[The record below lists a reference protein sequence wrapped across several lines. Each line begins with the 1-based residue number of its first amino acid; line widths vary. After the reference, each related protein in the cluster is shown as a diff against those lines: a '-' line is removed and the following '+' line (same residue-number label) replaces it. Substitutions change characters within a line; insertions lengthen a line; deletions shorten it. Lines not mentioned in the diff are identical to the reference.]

1 MLDSLPCAKEVCVTE
16 EERRGAVVGALC
28 YVIWGLC
35 PMYWKLLDEVSSIEI
50 IAQRIIW
57 CTVLTVG
64 VCALAR
70 LDLPALLRDRRA
82 WRYLV
87 PASLLVT
94 FNWGL
99 YIFAVCIDKII
110 ETSIGYYINP
120 LVSILL
126 GIVVFGERLTRVQGL
141 AVALCVAG
149 IAFFTF
155 NYGSF
160 PWISVLLAVTFG
172 TYGAVKKRAGY
183 PPVQALAMEN
193 LLVVGPAIAVAVASA
208 LVSGSHAFLGDLTTA
223 HGWAITLLLVG
234 AGAVTAVPLL
244 LFSHAANTIPLS
256 VLGFIQFLSPT
267 LALLVAVF
275 FNGEPFTLAHGV
287 CLGFIWCGLVL
298 VTAESMLASRRS
310 KPATPQS

>member
-1 MLDSLPCAKEVCVTE
+1 MTE

-155 NYGSF
+155 NCGSF

-172 TYGAVKKRAGY
+172 T
-183 PPVQALAMEN
+183 
-193 LLVVGPAIAVAVASA
+193 
-208 LVSGSHAFLGDLTTA
+208 
-223 HGWAITLLLVG
+223 
-234 AGAVTAVPLL
+234 
-244 LFSHAANTIPLS
+244 
-256 VLGFIQFLSPT
+256 
-267 LALLVAVF
+267 
-275 FNGEPFTLAHGV
+275 
-287 CLGFIWCGLVL
+287 
-298 VTAESMLASRRS
+298 
-310 KPATPQS
+310 

>member
-1 MLDSLPCAKEVCVTE
+1 MTE
-16 EERRGAVVGALC
+16 EERRGVVVGALC
-28 YVIWGLC
+28 YVIWGLS
-35 PMYWKLLDEVSSIEI
+35 PLYWKLLSEVSGVEI

-64 VCALAR
+64 VCAAAR
-70 LDLPALLRDRRA
+70 LDLPALLRSRRA

-94 FNWGL
+94 FNWSL

-126 GIVVFGERLTRVQGL
+126 GIVVFRERLTRLQGL
-141 AVALCVAG
+141 AVALCTAG
-149 IAFFTF
+149 IVFFTF
-155 NYGSF
+155 SYGAF
-160 PWISVLLAVTFG
+160 PWISVLLALSFG
-172 TYGAVKKRAGY
+172 IYGAVKKRAGY

-193 LLVVGPAIAVAVASA
+193 LLIVGPMIALAIGLA
-208 LVSGSHAFLGDLTTA
+208 LVTGSHAFLGDVSTP

-244 LFSHAANTIPLS
+244 LFSYAANAIPLS
-256 VLGFIQFLSPT
+256 LLGFIQFLSPT
-267 LALLVAVF
+267 LGLLVAVF

-287 CLGFIWCGLVL
+287 CLGCIWCGLGL
-298 VTAESMLASRRS
+298 VTAESMLARRKP
-310 KPATPQS
+310 KPAGPQR